1 MKSTRY
7 YSNQQEKQVAKYL
20 GGKKVANSGATRFNK
35 GDVSLPEFLIECKT
49 TTATERASFS
59 IKEEWLIKNKEE
71 AFAMGKPYSALA
83 FQFRQKGENYYVVDE
98 KLFRKLVQAIRDE
111 ENGYQP
117 M

>member
-1 MKSTRY
+1 M
-7 YSNQQEKQVAKYL
+7 AKNL
-20 GGKKVANSGATRFNK
+20 GGKKVVNSGATRFNK

-49 TTATERASFS
+49 RTCDRLTYT